1 MAGGY
6 VALGHEEA
14 DVHSDSFDVV
24 YSAHHDYVHGLV
36 YALIGNAQ
44 DAEDV
49 TQDVFLSA
57 YRALPTYQPER
68 ASMRTWLTKLAV
80 NACRMHR
87 RRNLLRKFWQHNNDD
102 PAALEVVDLSLLGA
116 PEDQALQSEARR
128 TLVDALSK
136 LRHEHR
142 SVLVLHYYLDLSCQE
157 IASILGCPEGTVYS
171 RLYYARRTVQAY
183 IERHSPR
190 LSESKAMKEAKA

>member
-1 MAGGY
+1 M
-6 VALGHEEA
+6 ALGWEGEA
-14 DVHSDSFDVV
+14 HVDSFDVV
-24 YSAHHDYVHGLV
+24 YGAHHDYVHGLV

-44 DAEDV
+44 DTEDV

-57 YRALPTYQPER
+57 YRALPTYRPER

-80 NACRMHR
+80 NACRAHR
-87 RRNLLRKFWQHNNDD
+87 RRNFLRIFWQHSNNS
-102 PAALEVVDLSLLGA
+102 AALEVADLSLLAA
-116 PEDQALQSEARR
+116 PEAQALQSEARR
-128 TLVDALSK
+128 TLLEALAR
-136 LRHEHR
+136 LRYEHR

-183 IERHSPR
+183 IERHSPQ
-190 LSESKAMKEAKA
+190 LVESHALKEAKP